1 MAFNQQQIN
10 PLDLNPNVAVG
21 INLPLSGPAVF
32 VSNYT
37 TYDALKT
44 DLINFF
50 LTNPGERP
58 MNPTFGGGL
67 RDFIFS
73 QIEEENINGLKENIE
88 FKLQKYFP
96 QIGISSLEVLQN
108 ADNNTLIVEL
118 KYFIS
123 NSNIQDTIVLI
134 QKN

>member
-21 INLPLSGPAVF
+21 VNLPLSGPAVF
-32 VSNYT
+32 IPNYT
-37 TYDALKT
+37 TSDALKT

-67 RDFIFS
+67 RNFIFS

-96 QIGISSLEVLQN
+96 QVGISSLNILQ
-108 ADNNTLIVEL
+108 DNDSNSLIVEL
-118 KYFIS
+118 KYFIL
-123 NSNIQDTIVLI
+123 NSNIQDTITL
-134 QKN
+134 QF

>member
-67 RDFIFS
+67 RNFIFS
-73 QIEEENINGLKENIE
+73 QIEEENLNGLKENIE

-96 QIGISSLEVLQN
+96 QIGISSLEVLQDS
-108 ADNNTLIVEL
+108 DNNTLIIEL
-118 KYFIS
+118 KYFIL
-123 NSNIQDTIVLI
+123 NSNIQDTITFEF
-134 QKN
+134 

>member
-10 PLDLNPNVAVG
+10 PLDLNPNIAVG
-21 INLPLSGPAVF
+21 INLPLSSPAVF
-32 VSNYT
+32 TPNYT
-37 TYDALKT
+37 TSDALKT

-67 RDFIFS
+67 RNFIFS

-96 QIGISSLEVLQN
+96 QVGISALNVLQDDDSN
-108 ADNNTLIVEL
+108 SLIVEL
-118 KYFIS
+118 KYFIL
-123 NSNIQDTIVLI
+123 NSNIQDTITL
-134 QKN
+134 QF

>member
-1 MAFNQQQIN
+1 MTFNQQQIN

-32 VSNYT
+32 VPNYT
-37 TYDALKT
+37 TSDALKT

-67 RDFIFS
+67 RNFIFS

-96 QIGISSLEVLQN
+96 QVGISSLNILQDD
-108 ADNNTLIVEL
+108 DNNSLIVEL
-118 KYFIS
+118 KYFIL
-123 NSNIQDTIVLI
+123 NSNIQDTITL
-134 QKN
+134 QF

>member
-1 MAFNQQQIN
+1 MPFNQQQIN

-21 INLPLSGPAVF
+21 VNLPLSGPAVF
-32 VSNYT
+32 ISNYT
-37 TYDALKT
+37 TSDALKT

-67 RDFIFS
+67 RNFIFS

-96 QIGISSLEVLQN
+96 QVGISSLNILQ
-108 ADNNTLIVEL
+108 DNDSNSLIVEL
-118 KYFIS
+118 KYFIL
-123 NSNIQDTIVLI
+123 NSNIQDTITL
-134 QKN
+134 QF

>member
-32 VSNYT
+32 VPNYT
-37 TYDALKT
+37 TSDALKT

-67 RDFIFS
+67 RNFIFS

-96 QIGISSLEVLQN
+96 QVGISSLDILQ
-108 ADNNTLIVEL
+108 DNDSNSLIVEL
-118 KYFIS
+118 KYFIL
-123 NSNIQDTIVLI
+123 NSNIQDTITL
-134 QKN
+134 QF

>member
-21 INLPLSGPAVF
+21 INLPLNNPAVF
-32 VSNYT
+32 TSNYT
-37 TYDALKT
+37 TSEALKT
-44 DLINFF
+44 DMINFF

-67 RDFIFS
+67 RNFIFS

-96 QIGISSLEVLQN
+96 QVGISSLNVLQDDDTN
-108 ADNNTLIVEL
+108 SLIVEL
-118 KYFIS
+118 KYFIL
-123 NSNIQDTIVLI
+123 NSNIQDIITL
-134 QKN
+134 QF

>member
-32 VSNYT
+32 ISNYT
-37 TYDALKT
+37 TSDALKT

-67 RDFIFS
+67 RNFIFS

-96 QIGISSLEVLQN
+96 QVGISSLNILQ
-108 ADNNTLIVEL
+108 DNDSNSLIVEL
-118 KYFIS
+118 KYFIL
-123 NSNIQDTIVLI
+123 NSNIQDTITL
-134 QKN
+134 QF

>member
-10 PLDLNPNVAVG
+10 PLDLNPNIAVG

-32 VSNYT
+32 ISNYT
-37 TYDALKT
+37 TSDALKT

-67 RDFIFS
+67 RNFIFS

-96 QIGISSLEVLQN
+96 QVGISSLNILQ
-108 ADNNTLIVEL
+108 DNDSNSLIVEL
-118 KYFIS
+118 KYFIL
-123 NSNIQDTIVLI
+123 NSNIQDTITL
-134 QKN
+134 QF

>member
-21 INLPLSGPAVF
+21 VNLPLSGPAVF
-32 VSNYT
+32 VPNYT
-37 TYDALKT
+37 TSDALKT

-67 RDFIFS
+67 RNFIFS

-96 QIGISSLEVLQN
+96 QVGISSLNILQ
-108 ADNNTLIVEL
+108 DNDSNSLIVEL

-123 NSNIQDTIVLI
+123 NSNIQDTITL
-134 QKN
+134 QF

>member
-96 QIGISSLEVLQN
+96 QVGISSLEVLQDS
-108 ADNNTLIVEL
+108 DNNTLIVEL
-118 KYFIS
+118 KYFIL
-123 NSNIQDTIVLI
+123 NSNIQDTITFEF
-134 QKN
+134 

>member
-21 INLPLSGPAVF
+21 INLPLNNPAVF
-32 VSNYT
+32 TSNYT
-37 TYDALKT
+37 TSEALKT
-44 DLINFF
+44 DMINFF

-67 RDFIFS
+67 RNFIFS

-96 QIGISSLEVLQN
+96 QVGISSLNVLQDDDTN
-108 ADNNTLIVEL
+108 SLIVEL
-118 KYFIS
+118 KYFIL
-123 NSNIQDTIVLI
+123 NSNIQDTITL
-134 QKN
+134 QF

>member
-21 INLPLSGPAVF
+21 INLPLSGPSVF

-73 QIEEENINGLKENIE
+73 QIEEENTNGLKENIE

-96 QIGISSLEVLQN
+96 QVGISSLEVLQD

-118 KYFIS
+118 KYFIL
-123 NSNIQDTIVLI
+123 NSNIQDTITFEF
-134 QKN
+134 

>member
-67 RDFIFS
+67 RDFIFD

-88 FKLQKYFP
+88 FKLQKYFS

-123 NSNIQDTIVLI
+123 NSNIQDTITFEF
-134 QKN
+134 

>member
-67 RDFIFS
+67 RDFIFD

-123 NSNIQDTIVLI
+123 NSNIQDTITFEF
-134 QKN
+134 

>member
-1 MAFNQQQIN
+1 MAFNQQHIN

-21 INLPLSGPAVF
+21 INLPLSGPSVF

-67 RDFIFS
+67 RNFIFS

-96 QIGISSLEVLQN
+96 QVGISSLEVLQD

-118 KYFIS
+118 KYFIL
-123 NSNIQDTIVLI
+123 NSNIQDTITFEF
-134 QKN
+134 

>member
-21 INLPLSGPAVF
+21 INLPLSGPSVF

-67 RDFIFS
+67 RNFIFS

-96 QIGISSLEVLQN
+96 QVGISSLEVLQD

-118 KYFIS
+118 KYFIL
-123 NSNIQDTIVLI
+123 NSNIQDTITFEF
-134 QKN
+134 

>member
-67 RDFIFS
+67 RNFIFS
-73 QIEEENINGLKENIE
+73 QIEEENISGLKENIE

-96 QIGISSLEVLQN
+96 QVGISSLEVLQD

-118 KYFIS
+118 KYFIL
-123 NSNIQDTIVLI
+123 NSNIQDTITFEF
-134 QKN
+134 

>member
-32 VSNYT
+32 TSNYT
-37 TYDALKT
+37 TSEALKT

-67 RDFIFS
+67 RNFIFS

-96 QIGISSLEVLQN
+96 QVGISTLNVLQ
-108 ADNNTLIVEL
+108 DNDSNSLIVEL
-118 KYFIS
+118 KYFIL
-123 NSNIQDTIVLI
+123 NSNIQDTITL
-134 QKN
+134 QF

>member
-67 RDFIFS
+67 RNFIFS
-73 QIEEENINGLKENIE
+73 QIEEENTNGLKENIE

-96 QIGISSLEVLQN
+96 QVGISSLNVLQ
-108 ADNNTLIVEL
+108 DNDTNSLIVEL
-118 KYFIS
+118 KYFIL
-123 NSNIQDTIVLI
+123 NSNIQDTITL
-134 QKN
+134 QF

>member
-21 INLPLSGPAVF
+21 INLPLNGPAVF

-37 TYDALKT
+37 TSEALKT
-44 DLINFF
+44 DIINFF

-67 RDFIFS
+67 RNFIFS

-96 QIGISSLEVLQN
+96 QVGVNSLNVLQ
-108 ADNNTLIVEL
+108 DNDTNSLIVEL
-118 KYFIS
+118 KYFIT
-123 NSNIQDTIVLI
+123 NSNLQDTITFEF
-134 QKN
+134 

>member
-123 NSNIQDTIVLI
+123 NSNIQDTITFEF
-134 QKN
+134 

>member
-21 INLPLSGPAVF
+21 INLPLNGPAVF

-67 RDFIFS
+67 KSFIFS
-73 QIEEENINGLKENIE
+73 QIEEENTNGLKENIE
-88 FKLQKYFP
+88 FKLQRYFP
-96 QIGISSLEVLQN
+96 QVGVSSLEVLQDS
-108 ADNNTLIVEL
+108 DNNTLIVEL
-118 KYFIS
+118 KYFIL
-123 NSNIQDTIVLI
+123 NSNIQDTITFEF
-134 QKN
+134 

>member
-21 INLPLSGPAVF
+21 INLPLSGPSVF

-67 RDFIFS
+67 RNFIFS

-96 QIGISSLEVLQN
+96 QVGISSLEVLQD

-118 KYFIS
+118 KYFIL
-123 NSNIQDTIVLI
+123 NSNIQDTITL
-134 QKN
+134 QF

>member
-67 RDFIFS
+67 RDFIFA

-123 NSNIQDTIVLI
+123 NSNIQDTITFEF
-134 QKN
+134 

>member
-21 INLPLSGPAVF
+21 INLPLNNPAVF
-32 VSNYT
+32 TSNYT
-37 TYDALKT
+37 TSEALKT
-44 DLINFF
+44 DMINFF

-67 RDFIFS
+67 RNFIFS

-96 QIGISSLEVLQN
+96 QVGINSLNILQDDDTN
-108 ADNNTLIVEL
+108 SLIVEL
-118 KYFIS
+118 KYFIL
-123 NSNIQDTIVLI
+123 NSNIQDTITL
-134 QKN
+134 QF

>member
-32 VSNYT
+32 VPNYT
-37 TYDALKT
+37 TSDALKT

-67 RDFIFS
+67 RNFIFS

-96 QIGISSLEVLQN
+96 QVGISSLNILQ
-108 ADNNTLIVEL
+108 DNDSNSLIVEL
-118 KYFIS
+118 KYFIL
-123 NSNIQDTIVLI
+123 NSNIQDTITL
-134 QKN
+134 QF

>member
-21 INLPLSGPAVF
+21 INLPLSGPSVF

-67 RDFIFS
+67 RNFIFS
-73 QIEEENINGLKENIE
+73 QIEEENTNGLKENIE

-96 QIGISSLEVLQN
+96 QVGISSLNVLQ
-108 ADNNTLIVEL
+108 DNDTNSLIVEL
-118 KYFIS
+118 KYFIL
-123 NSNIQDTIVLI
+123 NSNIQDTITL
-134 QKN
+134 QF

>member
-67 RDFIFS
+67 RDFIFD

-96 QIGISSLEVLQN
+96 QIRISSLEVLQN

-123 NSNIQDTIVLI
+123 NSNIQDTITFEF
-134 QKN
+134 

>member
-21 INLPLSGPAVF
+21 INLPLNNPAVF
-32 VSNYT
+32 TSNYT
-37 TYDALKT
+37 TSEALKT
-44 DLINFF
+44 DMINFF

-67 RDFIFS
+67 RNFIFS

-96 QIGISSLEVLQN
+96 QVGISLLNVLQDDDTN
-108 ADNNTLIVEL
+108 SLIVEL
-118 KYFIS
+118 KYFIL
-123 NSNIQDTIVLI
+123 NSNIQDTITL
-134 QKN
+134 QF

>member
-96 QIGISSLEVLQN
+96 QVGISSLEVLQD

-123 NSNIQDTIVLI
+123 NSNIQDTITFEF
-134 QKN
+134 

>member
-96 QIGISSLEVLQN
+96 QVGISSLEVLQDG
-108 ADNNTLIVEL
+108 DNNTLIVEL
-118 KYFIS
+118 KYFIL
-123 NSNIQDTIVLI
+123 NSNIQDTITFEF
-134 QKN
+134 

>member
-21 INLPLSGPAVF
+21 VNLPLSGPAVF
-32 VSNYT
+32 ISNYT
-37 TYDALKT
+37 TSDALKT

-67 RDFIFS
+67 RNFIFS

-96 QIGISSLEVLQN
+96 QVGISSLNVLQDD
-108 ADNNTLIVEL
+108 DNNSLIVEL
-118 KYFIS
+118 KYFIL
-123 NSNIQDTIVLI
+123 NSNIQDTITL
-134 QKN
+134 QF

>member
-21 INLPLSGPAVF
+21 VNLPLSGPAVF
-32 VSNYT
+32 ISNYT

-67 RDFIFS
+67 RNFIFS

-96 QIGISSLEVLQN
+96 QVGISSLEVLQDP
-108 ADNNTLIVEL
+108 DNNTLIVEL
-118 KYFIS
+118 KYFIL
-123 NSNIQDTIVLI
+123 NSNIQDTITFEF
-134 QKN
+134 

>member
-67 RDFIFS
+67 RNFIFS

-96 QIGISSLEVLQN
+96 QVGINSLEVLQDP
-108 ADNNTLIVEL
+108 DNNTLIVEL

-123 NSNIQDTIVLI
+123 NSNIQDTITFEF
-134 QKN
+134 